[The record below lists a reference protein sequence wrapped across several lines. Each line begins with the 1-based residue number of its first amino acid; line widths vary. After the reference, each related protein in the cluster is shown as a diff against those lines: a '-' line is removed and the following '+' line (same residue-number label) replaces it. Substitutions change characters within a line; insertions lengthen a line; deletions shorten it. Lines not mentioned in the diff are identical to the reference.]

1 MKGRINMAM
10 VWRILLKSDLPD
22 SPNYGEYC
30 LRKKVAAMGWLLDKY
45 NPDIASGKIKISN
58 FADFE
63 AYAKLEMDKYHDVRR
78 LAKEIKAGDFIW
90 TYVDGKYYL
99 AQVSADSRYQYNADS
114 EAIAYRACNQLTN
127 IDWKCVGDRKDVDE
141 KIFKRLQRGM
151 TLCRMFGAKNPN
163 FAFGLQYTQNVFA
176 KLI

>member
-1 MKGRINMAM
+1 MAM

-45 NPDIASGKIKISN
+45 NPDIASGKIKISD

-99 AQVSADSRYQYNADS
+99 AHVAADSRYQYNADS

>member
-1 MKGRINMAM
+1 MAM

-45 NPDIASGKIKISN
+45 NPDIASGKIKISD

-99 AQVSADSRYQYNADS
+99 AQVAADSRYQYNADS